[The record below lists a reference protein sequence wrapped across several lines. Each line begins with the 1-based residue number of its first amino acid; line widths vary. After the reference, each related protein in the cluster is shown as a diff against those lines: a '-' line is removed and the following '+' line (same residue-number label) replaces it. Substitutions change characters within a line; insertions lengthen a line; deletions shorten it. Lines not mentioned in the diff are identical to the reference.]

1 VVRYLSFFVFTDSTF
16 LTRKKSVAIFF
27 VVLKVILSAI
37 ANLAKREI
45 LAFAFF
51 RALIPVGEGV
61 LGSAQLTVGDIAH
74 FQPALVAADP
84 ASG

>member
-1 VVRYLSFFVFTDSTF
+1 MDIIESGYGYGSTT
-16 LTRKKSVAIFF
+16 LLERSQ
-27 VVLKVILSAI
+27 SAI
-37 ANLAKREI
+37 ANLVI
-45 LAFAFF
+45 YFFTFF